1 MLKRLV
7 LEVGDFYDTGSGVN
21 EMVLV
26 VCPNLYLID
35 FNGCWFKQLVLENAS
50 SLVEFRVDVMHLME
64 GYNYW
69 SMAVRLLEQVPHLK
83 FKFLTSKDTLPK
95 SFMLYNLLNR
105 LELRTGFTQYDL
117 VGMAALLKI
126 SPNLEILILDYLR
139 KFSEDV
145 STFTRVY
152 QESLPGEL
160 LDKPVEFS
168 MPRLKQVTLK
178 VYNDT
183 EAQVEFIEMLIR
195 LSLKSWYLFPAN
207 LGRRS
212 RILQW
217 FSIERIYRI
226 GSTFSPSPKSIE
238 TPSFRWGIHWL
249 RLVPRFLAF
258 STSILNL

>member
-1 MLKRLV
+1 
-7 LEVGDFYDTGSGVN
+7 
-21 EMVLV
+21 
-26 VCPNLYLID
+26 
-35 FNGCWFKQLVLENAS
+35 
-50 SLVEFRVDVMHLME
+50 
-64 GYNYW
+64 
-69 SMAVRLLEQVPHLK
+69 
-83 FKFLTSKDTLPK
+83 
-95 SFMLYNLLNR
+95 MLYNLLNH

-126 SPNLEILILDYLR
+126 SPNLEILILDYLC
-139 KFSEDV
+139 KFSED
-145 STFTRVY
+145 
-152 QESLPGEL
+152 ESLPGEL

-183 EAQVEFIEMLIR
+183 EAQVDFIEMLIR

-258 STSILNL
+258 STWILNL